1 MSRLLL
7 ALSITAMLV
16 LFMALGWL
24 LHWLWQ
30 RAHRIAG
37 TEEAHR
43 AELTAQL
50 HAAEMARDTAERQL
64 TAERA
69 ALAEA
74 ASAEVAEMSRRLVGL
89 EAELAAAMEA
99 LREARRT
106 AAEWRQAYD
115 AVVKEDRDDP

>member
-24 LHWLWQ
+24 MHWLWQ

-43 AELTAQL
+43 AELTARL
-50 HAAEMARDTAERQL
+50 HAAELARDAAERQL
-64 TAERA
+64 AAERA

-74 ASAEVAEMSRRLVGL
+74 ASAEAAELTRRLAGQQ
-89 EAELAAAMEA
+89 AELAATMEA
-99 LREARRT
+99 LREARQT
-106 AAEWRQAYD
+106 AAEWRRAYE
-115 AVVKEDRDDP
+115 AVMQEDREDP

>member
-43 AELTAQL
+43 AELTARL
-50 HAAEMARDTAERQL
+50 HAAEIARETAERQL
-64 TAERA
+64 AAARA
-69 ALAEA
+69 ALTDAT
-74 ASAEVAEMSRRLVGL
+74 SAEVAELTRRLTGS

-99 LREARRT
+99 LRDARQT
-106 AAEWRQAYD
+106 AAEWRRAYE
-115 AVVKEDRDDP
+115 AVLKEDRDDP

>member
-43 AELTAQL
+43 AELTARL
-50 HAAEMARDTAERQL
+50 HAAEIARETAERQL
-64 TAERA
+64 AAERA
-69 ALAEA
+69 ALTDAT
-74 ASAEVAEMSRRLVGL
+74 SAEVADLTRRLVGI

-99 LREARRT
+99 LRDARQT
-106 AAEWRQAYD
+106 AAEWRRAYE
-115 AVVKEDRDDP
+115 AVMKEDRDDP